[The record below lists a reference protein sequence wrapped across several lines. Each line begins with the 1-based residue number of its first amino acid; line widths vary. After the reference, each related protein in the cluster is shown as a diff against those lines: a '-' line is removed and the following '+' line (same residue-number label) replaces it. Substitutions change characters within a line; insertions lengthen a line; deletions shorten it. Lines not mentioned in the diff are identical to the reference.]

1 MHEKLIKNIRSIKQR
16 LCIGVITT
24 LNGTDHH
31 LMNQLD
37 RMEELVK
44 NNGVL
49 PCVSGCF
56 YLQSEKT
63 PADSGEYEVI
73 TNRGRVIK
81 IKYKIFEDNGIW
93 ECEYGKHEINESVV
107 AWRCS

>member
-1 MHEKLIKNIRSIKQR
+1 MNTERIKEIQQQTAYPESVSVQQALLKVWNECEQEQLR
-16 LCIGVITT
+16 IGAV
-24 LNGTDHH
+24 N
-31 LMNQLD
+31 
-37 RMEELVK
+37 
-44 NNGVL
+44 
-49 PCVSGCF
+49 GCF

-81 IKYKIFEDNGIW
+81 IKYKVFEDNGIW

-107 AWRCS
+107 AWRFLK